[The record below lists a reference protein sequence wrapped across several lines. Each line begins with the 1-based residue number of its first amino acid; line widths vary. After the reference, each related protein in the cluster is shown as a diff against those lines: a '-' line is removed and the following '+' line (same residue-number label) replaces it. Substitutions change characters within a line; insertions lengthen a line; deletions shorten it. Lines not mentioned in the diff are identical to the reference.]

1 MSEKYEAKAT
11 VSFRVDPKLMES
23 FKTLTEN
30 QMGYGGLSKIL
41 HKLIRDYVEKYDGI
55 KEGNRVPS
63 PPIMDE
69 FESSLKHFIKT
80 LDIEINPT
88 PKKHEYVF
96 DGPLQYFINN
106 LEDAIIYAKAL
117 RAMRFLHNYN
127 YQSQLETQLT
137 LSEAV
142 DMIINE
148 KMEKYFTER
157 YKRI

>member
-1 MSEKYEAKAT
+1 MSEKYIGKAT
-11 VSFRVDPKLMES
+11 ASFRLDSTLMES
-23 FKTLTEN
+23 FSSLVKN
-30 QMGYGGLSKIL
+30 QFGHGGVSKVL
-41 HKLIRDYVEKYDGI
+41 EKFVKDYVEKYDGV
-55 KEGNRVPS
+55 KEGKPLPAPS
-63 PPIMDE
+63 IMDE
-69 FESSLKHFIKT
+69 FESSLKLFIKT

-106 LEDAIIYAKAL
+106 LEDAVIYAKAL
-117 RAMRFLHNYN
+117 RAMRFLHNYD

>member
-1 MSEKYEAKAT
+1 MSRPKLGKNT
-11 VSFRVDPKLMES
+11 ISFRADPEI
-23 FKTLTEN
+23 TEKF
-30 QMGYGGLSKIL
+30 QSIVYDQFGFGGISKVFSDFM
-41 HKLIRDYVEKYDGI
+41 KEFVEKFDGV
-55 KEGNRVPS
+55 KNGEKLPAPS
-63 PPIMDE
+63 VMAE

-88 PKKHEYVF
+88 PKKHEFVF

-117 RAMRFLHNYN
+117 RAMRFLHNYD
-127 YQSQLETQLT
+127 YQSQLETKLT

-148 KMEKYFTER
+148 KMETHFRER
-157 YKRI
+157 VKRV